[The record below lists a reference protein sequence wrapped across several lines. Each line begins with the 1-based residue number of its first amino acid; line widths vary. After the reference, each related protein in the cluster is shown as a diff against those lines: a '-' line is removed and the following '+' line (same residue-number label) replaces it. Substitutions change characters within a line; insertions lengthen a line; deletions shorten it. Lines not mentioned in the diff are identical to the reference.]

1 MDYIV
6 AFDIGTTSTRCILID
21 RSGKL
26 IASAEK
32 GYPMDTPRAGWAE
45 QDPDN
50 WWKAAVHTIK
60 EVLSESKI
68 DPEDILAI
76 GLSGQMHG
84 SIFLD
89 GEGNVI
95 RPAILWCDQRTSSQC
110 QKIYDIF
117 GGEEEFIKLS
127 YNKALNGFT
136 APKILWLAEV
146 EPDNYKRL
154 FKILL
159 PKDYIRFKLSG
170 IYATEVSDASGTILL
185 DIKKRKWS
193 DEIISGLSIDKN
205 LLPDVYES
213 TQVSSYVSKEAAR
226 LTGLKQGTPIVGGA
240 GDQAGGAVGSGIV
253 YEGVISDYLG
263 TSGVVFAHADKP
275 VYDPKGRLHSFCHA
289 VEGSW
294 HLMGVTLSAAGSY
307 KWYYDTF
314 GIGSNNSSDN
324 GSELSGYSLLDKKA
338 EKAPPG
344 SEGLI
349 FLPYLFGERTPYADP
364 NARGVFFGIS
374 YSHDRTHFA
383 RSVLEGV
390 AYSQLDCLNLM
401 KDLGIA
407 SDKVVLFGGGA
418 RSVLWRQIISD
429 IFNTRI
435 VTLNVEE
442 GPSYGAA
449 ILAGVGIGV
458 YKSVRDAVK
467 NIINEVSDTHPIPS
481 NSEEYNK
488 HYRVYRKLYQNLR
501 EDFKKL
507 SLKAGNNI
515 RM

>member
-1 MDYIV
+1 MDYIL
-6 AFDIGTTSTRCILID
+6 AFDIGTSSTRCILID

-26 IASAEK
+26 IESADK

-45 QDPDN
+45 QDPDK
-50 WWKAAVHTIK
+50 WWKAAVYAIK
-60 EVLSESKI
+60 KVLAKSKI
-68 DPEDILAI
+68 NPKDITAI

-84 SIFLD
+84 SVFLD
-89 GEGNVI
+89 KDGKVI

-110 QKIYDIF
+110 QRIYDIF
-117 GGEEEFIKLS
+117 GGEEEFIRLS

-146 EPDNYKRL
+146 EPGNYKKL
-154 FKILL
+154 SQILL
-159 PKDYIRFKLSG
+159 PKDYVRFKLSG
-170 IYATEVSDASGTILL
+170 TYATDVSDASGTILL
-185 DIKKRKWS
+185 DIKKRNWS
-193 DEIISGLSIDKN
+193 DEIISGLSIDRN
-205 LLPDVYES
+205 LLPAVYES
-213 TQVSSYVSKEAAR
+213 IQISSYVSKEASE
-226 LTGLKQGTPIVGGA
+226 LTGLQQGTPIVGGA

-263 TSGVVFAHADKP
+263 TSGVVFAHSDKP

-307 KWYYDTF
+307 KWYYDKF
-314 GIGSNNSSDN
+314 GVGSSNSSDN
-324 GSELSGYSLLDKKA
+324 GKELSGFALLDKKA

-344 SEGLI
+344 SNGLI

-364 NARGVFFGIS
+364 YARGVFFGIS
-374 YSHDRTHFA
+374 YLHDRTHFA

-418 RSVLWRQIISD
+418 KSLLWRQIMSD
-429 IFNTRI
+429 IFDTRI
-435 VTLNVEE
+435 VTLNIEE

-449 ILAGVGIGV
+449 ILAGVGAGV
-458 YKSVRDAVK
+458 YPSVRDAVK
-467 NIINEVSDTHPIPS
+467 NIIAELSETGPISS
-481 NSEEYNK
+481 NTEEYRK
-488 HYRVYRKLYQNLR
+488 HYKVYRTLYQNLK
-501 EDFKKL
+501 EDFKIL
-507 SLKAGNNI
+507 SSKVNNTS
-515 RM
+515 RN